1 MRKLPPK
8 DGTKALT
15 QVEPRLNRHTAG
27 LVPPRTVR
35 AGGQGIKRRILVVR
49 HAGDEHGLNFYR
61 AIHFILNLAVC
72 CNRFNM
78 L

>member
-35 AGGQGIKRRILVVR
+35 AGAKGSNGAFWLCVTLVMNMGSTFIVQYIL
-49 HAGDEHGLNFYR
+49 Y
-61 AIHFILNLAVC
+61 
-72 CNRFNM
+72 
-78 L
+78 